1 MSFHA
6 AASSHHH
13 RRGRSL
19 LRHAGSGIQEQPPA
33 APGPA
38 PQAGHPAVGG
48 DCERLEARLIYERDR
63 ARREGNA
70 VLFLLERE
78 PGEEAREIARH
89 FCRGEPDLF
98 CGDAAGLR
106 AAISDDAVYKVVEI
120 VLY

>member
-1 MSFHA
+1 MQQLLLIAIA
-6 AASSHHH
+6 AAVLCCAMLAPAFKS
-13 RRGRSL
+13 SL
-19 LRHAGSGIQEQPPA
+19 LRPRDLPRRLVILP
-33 APGPA
+33 
-38 PQAGHPAVGG
+38 VGG
-48 DCERLEARLIYERDR
+48 EDCERLEARLIYERDR

-106 AAISDDAVYKVVEI
+106 AAIGDDAVYKVVEI

>member
-1 MSFHA
+1 MQQLLLITIA
-6 AASSHHH
+6 AAVLCCAMLAPAFKS
-13 RRGRSL
+13 SL
-19 LRHAGSGIQEQPPA
+19 LRPRDLPRRLVILP
-33 APGPA
+33 
-38 PQAGHPAVGG
+38 VGG

>member
-1 MSFHA
+1 MQQLLLITIA
-6 AASSHHH
+6 AAVLCCAMLAPAFKS
-13 RRGRSL
+13 SL
-19 LRHAGSGIQEQPPA
+19 LRPLDLPRRLVILP
-33 APGPA
+33 
-38 PQAGHPAVGG
+38 VGG

-106 AAISDDAVYKVVEI
+106 AAIGDDAVYKVVEI